1 MIKKFRRLSDFG
13 AIFSLPYIQRLGVLK
28 HLARQPFV
36 VISVISYPS
45 HQVPS
50 SVTTAPGRFPI
61 REESRVIWN
70 EALEETRVETREGLG
85 VVG

>member
-45 HQVPS
+45 HQVLFATT
-50 SVTTAPGRFPI
+50 TTAYRSYFLQYRPQ
-61 REESRVIWN
+61 
-70 EALEETRVETREGLG
+70 
-85 VVG
+85 